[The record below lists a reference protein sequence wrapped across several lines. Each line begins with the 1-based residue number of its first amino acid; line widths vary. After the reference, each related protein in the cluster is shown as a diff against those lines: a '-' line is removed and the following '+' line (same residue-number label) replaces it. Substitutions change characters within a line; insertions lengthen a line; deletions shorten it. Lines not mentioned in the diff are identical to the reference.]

1 MVSLSLPAIMAG
13 TLTFYVGLYH
23 FWLHYRRPRRAD
35 LLFALTCLGMAVYDL
50 GAAFLYSA
58 RTDEAAAI
66 WQRVQICCLSA
77 LTMPLMLLIAEQ
89 GGLKVE
95 RWGYSLL
102 AFFPFLALFGLVEPW
117 NLLLTQE
124 PRALTIH
131 FLEYTWH
138 LRGMNHGPLEKLLEL
153 TVPLL
158 TLYCLWVGLGSPA
171 RLAGTWTRLAPRS
184 SPLVLISAALML
196 SVLHDVFVGRGALQH
211 PFMLEF
217 AWLFMMGA
225 MNWSMADELMD
236 ASKTKVTLDET
247 ERRVA
252 TTLAAI
258 QDAVITCDMAGNITH
273 MNPAAEKL
281 LAVSLWDVLDT
292 PLLKYLEIT
301 SPETHVVVSDPVR
314 FAVGRAPNPYGEL
327 PQLVT
332 TDGNE
337 RRIDLGGAPLKDP
350 DGRVQGA
357 ILVMR
362 DLTLQHNALTNLEHA
377 KRMESMGQLAGGA
390 AHDLNNLL
398 TPIISYVEL
407 VQRRIEPD
415 SREAT
420 FLAHVQDAA
429 HRAAALT
436 RQLLALSRKQVL
448 DVQVVPLDEFIR
460 QTSPML
466 ERLVGDQILVELRL
480 RDRGARVRVD
490 LGQFEQVLL
499 NLTSNAR
506 DAISGYDGRIQIAT
520 RRVGDQEVAIE
531 VSDNGSGM
539 SNEVAQKIFE
549 PFFTTKPRGKGTGL
563 GLASVR
569 GIIEQQSGQIYVDS
583 EPGKGTSFEI
593 ILPISAAEQPMSSSR
608 HSPPSDLAR
617 GNESILVAEDD
628 PAVRSLIY
636 DALSQLGYTVHTADG
651 LTVAVAIAKSESI
664 DLLLTD
670 VVLPGTDGPRIR
682 DEVLKH
688 TQVPCMF
695 MTGHADDRLGER
707 GVIER
712 GTEVLRKP
720 FTVTELGESVRRVL
734 DRRPPPR
741 HTSAPPDAE

>member
-1 MVSLSLPAIMAG
+1 MAG
-13 TLTFYVGLYH
+13 ALTFYVGLYH
-23 FWLHYRRPRRAD
+23 FWLNHRRPRRAD
-35 LLFALTCLGMAVYDL
+35 FLFAVSCMGMAVYDL
-50 GAAFLYSA
+50 GGALLYSA
-58 RTDEAAAI
+58 PTPWEGAY
-66 WQRVQICCLSA
+66 WQRVQLCSLTA
-77 LTMPLMLLIAEQ
+77 LTMPLLLLISEQ
-89 GGLKVE
+89 GGLKLRRWVAGLLSIFPAFAVVGAVE
-95 RWGYSLL
+95 RTGL
-102 AFFPFLALFGLVEPW
+102 FLSDKPLVL
-117 NLLLTQE
+117 NIQ
-124 PRALTIH
+124 
-131 FLEYTWH
+131 FLDGKW
-138 LRGMNHGPLEKLLEL
+138 LVQGMQHGPMENLLEL
-153 TVPLL
+153 IVPLL
-158 TLYCLWVGLGSPA
+158 LLYCMWVGLGAPA
-171 RLAGTWTRLAPRS
+171 PSRGNWQHHAHRS
-184 SPLVLISAALML
+184 SPLVLVSTALML
-196 SVLHDVFVGRGALQH
+196 AVMHDIFVARGILHH
-211 PFMLEF
+211 PFLLEY
-217 AWLFMMGA
+217 AWLFVMGT

-236 ASKTKVTLDET
+236 ATRTKVTLHET

-258 QDAVITCDMAGNITH
+258 QDAVITCDLGGNITH

-281 LAVSLWDVLDT
+281 LAVNLWDVLDT
-292 PLLKYLEIT
+292 PLGNYLEIT
-301 SPETHVVVSDPVR
+301 SPETHAVVADPVR
-314 FAVGRAPNPYGEL
+314 FAVGRSPNPYGAL

-350 DGRVQGA
+350 DGKIEGA

-377 KRMESMGQLAGGA
+377 KQMESMGQLAGGA

-407 VQRRIEPD
+407 VQRRVEPN
-415 SREAT
+415 SKEAT
-420 FLAHVQDAA
+420 FLVHVQEAA
-429 HRAAALT
+429 QRAAALT

-448 DVQVVPLDEFIR
+448 DVQIVPLDELIR
-460 QTSPML
+460 QTAPML
-466 ERLVGDQILVELRL
+466 QRLVGDHIIVHTNL

-506 DAISGYDGRIQIAT
+506 DAIAERSGTIMIST
-520 RRVGDQEVAIE
+520 RRVGEHEVAVE
-531 VSDNGSGM
+531 VVDTGAGM
-539 SNEVAQKIFE
+539 SPDIVEKIFE

-569 GIIEQQSGQIYVDS
+569 GIIEQQGGKIYVDS
-583 EPGKGTSFEI
+583 EPGKGTSFEVV
-593 ILPISAAEQPMSSSR
+593 LPLSTTEQPMSSAR
-608 HSPPSDLAR
+608 QTPPSDLAR
-617 GNESILVAEDD
+617 GNETILVAEDD

-651 LTVAVAIAKSESI
+651 LAVAVAIAQTEAI

-682 DEVLKH
+682 DEVLKYK
-688 TQVPCMF
+688 TIPCMF

-734 DRRPPPR
+734 DRRRSNRPPGSV
-741 HTSAPPDAE
+741 T